1 MKSRTYVS
9 FFFVGLVLS
18 ACFSFGSATLPS
30 ASEGF
35 IPQKTYSKPLND
47 VWDVVQ
53 NVLLNERIM
62 IVTLDKENHCMQT
75 DYVQGS
81 TQFQLG
87 TVLTT
92 RYKCTIVFER
102 KGSKSA
108 SLNIMATLESSSK
121 GHEWHDIS
129 KDNQEQVTK
138 IENWLYEKI
147 ETTMNQGGTK

>member
-1 MKSRTYVS
+1 MKSLMYVS
-9 FFFVGLVLS
+9 LFLFGLVLT
-18 ACFSFGSATLPS
+18 ACFSIGSATLPS
-30 ASEGF
+30 ASEGY

-47 VWDVVQ
+47 VWNAVQ
-53 NVLLNERIM
+53 NVLLNERIT
-62 IVTLDKENHCMQT
+62 IVTPDKENNRMQT

-87 TVLTT
+87 KVLTT
-92 RYKCTIVFER
+92 RYKYTIVFER
-102 KGSKSA
+102 KGSKST

-138 IENWLYEKI
+138 IENWFYEKI
-147 ETTMNQGGTK
+147 ETKLASGGMQ